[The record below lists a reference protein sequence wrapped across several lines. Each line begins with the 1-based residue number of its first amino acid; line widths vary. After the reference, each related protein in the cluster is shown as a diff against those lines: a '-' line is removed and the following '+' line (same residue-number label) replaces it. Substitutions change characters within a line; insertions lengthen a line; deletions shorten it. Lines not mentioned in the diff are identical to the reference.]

1 MASIREMRL
10 EDLDVIY
17 DLEVLLFGASAWPK
31 ETLKQDMELFD
42 FDVLEENGQI
52 VGYCSLAI
60 NGDFAD
66 ILNIGV
72 HPDERKKGHGTV
84 LMKHMISKAWQQGVD
99 NITLEVRVS
108 NQPAISLYTSL
119 GFKQAAKRKQYY
131 QDGEDAYLMILE
143 RGKIEC

>member
-1 MASIREMRL
+1 MASIRKMRL

-17 DLEVLLFGASAWPK
+17 DLEVLLFGPSAWPK
-31 ETLKQDMELFD
+31 ETLKKDMELFA
-42 FDVLEENGQI
+42 FDVLEDQGQI

-66 ILNIGV
+66 ILNIGI
-72 HPDERKKGHGTV
+72 HPEYRKKGYGTQ
-84 LMKHMISKAWQQGVD
+84 LMQHMIKQAFQEGVD

-108 NQPAISLYTSL
+108 NQPAIGLYSSL